1 MVVTERQNRAE
12 PASAE
17 FHRERSERER
27 ERRKLRKKS
36 IRNGLDKIDALVGVR
51 EKSVTQES

>member
-1 MVVTERQNRAE
+1 MVVTERRRIE
-12 PASAE
+12 PSQLPPNSTA
-17 FHRERSERER
+17 REEKER